1 MGSPLTT
8 KTTTEGGNAGVVAVD
23 APRETN
29 GTDPQPK
36 KIQAGGGCPFAD
48 RVLEQRAFG
57 DDALGQARAALEE
70 ALRLAP
76 DDSDGGIHGRL
87 GRVQFLQ
94 ERYEEAQSNLAIAR
108 ERDRGNHQWAQPL
121 ERAMG

>member
-1 MGSPLTT
+1 MGSPGTT
-8 KTTTEGGNAGVVAVD
+8 KTTTEVGNSGVVEVD

-29 GTDPQPK
+29 GTDPRPK

-57 DDALGQARAALEE
+57 DDSLGQARTALEE

-76 DDSDGGIHGRL
+76 DDPDGGIHGRL
-87 GRVQFLQ
+87 GRVQFLE
-94 ERYEEAQSNLAIAR
+94 ERYAEAQSNLAVAR
-108 ERDRGNHQWAQPL
+108 ERDPDSKQW
-121 ERAMG
+121 